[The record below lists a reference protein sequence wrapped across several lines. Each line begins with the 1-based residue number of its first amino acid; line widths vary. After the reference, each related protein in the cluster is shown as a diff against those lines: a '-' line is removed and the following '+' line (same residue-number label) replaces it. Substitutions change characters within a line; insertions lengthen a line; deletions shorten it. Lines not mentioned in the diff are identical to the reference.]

1 MAVRFESFRSDR
13 FGKTAKKS
21 VCRILDKAAQKLEF
35 DPACFKGHLFTVLK
49 HKRLVFIH
57 CAKIGMP
64 IRGLLHDMSKFSPRE
79 FYYGVK
85 YFKGDKS
92 PNEGEREAYGYS
104 MAWMHHKGRNRHH
117 FEYWTDYN
125 LKDKRV
131 RPVKMPLDYVL
142 EMFCDRVAASKTY
155 NKEKYTD
162 KDPIGYFMLRKPH
175 RFIPPETEAFL
186 EKLLRMLSVVGE
198 EKTFAY
204 IRKYRKNHKD
214 Y

>member
-1 MAVRFESFRSDR
+1 MVVKCESAKSKGYSKRMYRVVCKLLCDAARKIDFE
-13 FGKTAKKS
+13 
-21 VCRILDKAAQKLEF
+21 
-35 DPACFKGHLFTVLK
+35 PASFKGHLFTILK
-49 HKRLVFIH
+49 HKRLVLIH
-57 CAKIGMP
+57 CMKVGIP
-64 IRGLLHDMSKFSPRE
+64 LQGLIHDLSKFSPRE

-125 LKDKRV
+125 IRDKRV
-131 RPVKMPLDYVL
+131 RPVKMPLKYVI

-155 NKEKYTD
+155 NKDNFTI
-162 KDPIGYFMLRKPH
+162 KDPISYFMYRKPH
-175 RFIPPETEAFL
+175 RFIHPETEAFL
-186 EKLLRMLSVVGE
+186 EKLLRMYSIIGE

-204 IRKYRKNHKD
+204 IRNYRKHHKD

>member
-1 MAVRFESFRSDR
+1 MAVSFDSFRSEKI
-13 FGKTAKKS
+13 GKTAKRS
-21 VCRILDKAAQKLEF
+21 VCRILDKAAQKLDF
-35 DPACFKGHLFTVLK
+35 DPACFKGHLFTILK

-57 CAKIGMP
+57 CARIGMP
-64 IRGLLHDMSKFSPRE
+64 LRGLLHDMSKFSPRE

-131 RPVKMPLDYVL
+131 RPVKMPQTLRSCTSTSL
-142 EMFCDRVAASKTY
+142 
-155 NKEKYTD
+155 
-162 KDPIGYFMLRKPH
+162 GHLMLTFRSLYRPLMTSATL
-175 RFIPPETEAFL
+175 IAIS
-186 EKLLRMLSVVGE
+186 SVSID
-198 EKTFAY
+198 A
-204 IRKYRKNHKD
+204 
-214 Y
+214 

>member
-1 MAVRFESFRSDR
+1 MYRVVCKLLGDVARKIDFE
-13 FGKTAKKS
+13 
-21 VCRILDKAAQKLEF
+21 
-35 DPACFKGHLFTVLK
+35 PASFKGHLFTILK
-49 HKRLVFIH
+49 HKRLVLIH
-57 CAKIGMP
+57 CMKVGIP
-64 IRGLLHDMSKFSPRE
+64 LQGLIHDLSKFSPRE

-125 LKDKRV
+125 IRDKRV
-131 RPVKMPLDYVL
+131 RPVKMPLKYVI

-155 NKEKYTD
+155 NKDNFTI
-162 KDPIGYFMLRKPH
+162 KDPISYFMYRKPH
-175 RFIPPETEAFL
+175 RFIHPETEAFL
-186 EKLLRMLSVVGE
+186 EKLLRMYSIIGE

-204 IRKYRKNHKD
+204 IRNYRKHHKD